1 METILFF
8 ISSTRHTCGNRLEG
22 IYRYARGRDWHVQVV
37 ERAFRR
43 VNVRRHLDFWKP
55 VGVIAE
61 CGSGASELNAEA
73 FDAVPAVYFD
83 ADRAVHGPGCYVALD
98 SAKVGELAAGHLLA
112 LDLPHYA
119 FAAFRLPMFWARER
133 CDAFVTAVQRARGCG
148 VSVFDP
154 GREQAPDV
162 RQQALEEWV
171 RGLPRPCGVFAANDY
186 VGEEVVNICARTGIS
201 VPGDIAVLGVDDDGQ
216 ICENT
221 MPTLSSIAPDFAHG
235 GYLAAEMLGRLID
248 GEKPR
253 NRLLRYEPGAVV
265 VRQSTR
271 RIACDRKRLAEAVEM
286 IRRRACEGISV
297 EDVASYIG
305 IPRRTAEMHFRAAT
319 GRSIHEEIDEVRFA
333 KVLALLRNPRQTLD
347 AIPDLC
353 GFSTGVALRKAFKLR
368 TGLSM
373 REWRARNVPA
383 LSRAGGADGIHGKR

>member
-22 IYRYARGRDWHVQVV
+22 IHRYARGRDWHVQVV
-37 ERAFRR
+37 ERAFHK
-43 VNVRRHLDFWKP
+43 VNVKRQLDFWRP

-73 FDAVPAVYFD
+73 FGAVPTVYFD

-98 SAKVGELAAGHLLA
+98 SAKVGALAAEHLLS

-119 FAAFRLPMFWARER
+119 FAAFRLPLFWARER
-133 CDAFVTAVQRARGCG
+133 CEAFVEAVQRSRRCG

-154 GREQAPDV
+154 GREQVSDV
-162 RQQALEEWV
+162 RQQAMEEWV
-171 RGLPRPCGVFAANDY
+171 RSLPRPCGVFAANDY
-186 VGEEVVNICARTGIS
+186 VGEEIANICARMGIS
-201 VPGDIAVLGVDDDGQ
+201 VPGDIAILGVDDDEQ

-235 GYLAAEMLGRLID
+235 GYLAAEMLGRLVD
-248 GEKPR
+248 GDGPR
-253 NRLLRYEPGAVV
+253 NAFLRYEPGTVV

-271 RIACDRKRLAEAVEM
+271 HIAGSCERIADAVEM
-286 IRRRACEGISV
+286 IRRRACEGISAK
-297 EDVASYIG
+297 DVASYIG
-305 IPRRTAEMHFRAAT
+305 VPRRTAEMQFRAAT
-319 GRSIHEEIDEVRFA
+319 GRSIHQEIDEVRFA
-333 KVLALLRNPRQTLD
+333 KVFALLKNPRQTLD

-353 GFSTGVALRKAFKLR
+353 GFSTCVALRKAFKLR

-383 LSRAGGADGIHGKR
+383 LAQK

>member
-22 IYRYARGRDWHVQVV
+22 IHRYARGRDWHVQVV
-37 ERAFRR
+37 ERAFHK
-43 VNVRRHLDFWKP
+43 VNVRRQLDFWQP

-73 FDAVPAVYFD
+73 FGAVPTVYFD

-98 SAKVGELAAGHLLA
+98 SAKVGALAAEHLLS

-119 FAAFRLPMFWARER
+119 FAAFRMPLFWARER
-133 CDAFVTAVQRARGCG
+133 CEAFVEAVQRSRGCG

-154 GREQAPDV
+154 GREQVSDV

-171 RGLPRPCGVFAANDY
+171 RSLPRPCGVFAANDY
-186 VGEEVVNICARTGIS
+186 VGEEIANICARMGIS
-201 VPGDIAVLGVDDDGQ
+201 VPGDIAILGVDDDEQ

-235 GYLAAEMLGRLID
+235 GYLAAEMLGRLVNGD
-248 GEKPR
+248 GPR
-253 NRLLRYEPGAVV
+253 NAFLRYEPGTVV

-271 RIACDRKRLAEAVEM
+271 HIAGSCERIADAVEM
-286 IRRRACEGISV
+286 IRRRACGGISAK
-297 EDVASYIG
+297 DVASYIG
-305 IPRRTAEMHFRAAT
+305 VPRRTAEMQFRAAT
-319 GRSIHEEIDEVRFA
+319 GRSIHQEIDEVRFA
-333 KVLALLRNPRQTLD
+333 KVFALLKNPRQTLD

-353 GFSTGVALRKAFKLR
+353 GFSTCVALRKAFKLR

-383 LSRAGGADGIHGKR
+383 LAQK

>member
-22 IYRYARGRDWHVQVV
+22 IHRYARGRDWHVQVV
-37 ERAFRR
+37 ERAFHK
-43 VNVRRHLDFWKP
+43 VNVRRQLDFWQP

-73 FDAVPAVYFD
+73 FGAVPTVYFD

-98 SAKVGELAAGHLLA
+98 SAKVGALAAEHLLS

-119 FAAFRLPMFWARER
+119 FAAFRMPLFWARER
-133 CDAFVTAVQRARGCG
+133 CEAFVEAVQRSRRCG

-154 GREQAPDV
+154 GREQVPDV
-162 RQQALEEWV
+162 RQQAMEEWV
-171 RGLPRPCGVFAANDY
+171 RSLPRPCGVFAANDY
-186 VGEEVVNICARTGIS
+186 VGEEIANICARMGIS
-201 VPGDIAVLGVDDDGQ
+201 VPGDIAILGVDDDEQ

-235 GYLAAEMLGRLID
+235 GYLAAEMLGRLVD
-248 GEKPR
+248 GDGPR
-253 NRLLRYEPGAVV
+253 NAFLRYEPGTVV

-271 RIACDRKRLAEAVEM
+271 HIASNCERIADAVEM
-286 IRRRACEGISV
+286 IRRRACEGISAK
-297 EDVASYIG
+297 DVTSYIG
-305 IPRRTAEMHFRAAT
+305 VPRRTAEMQFRAAT
-319 GRSIHEEIDEVRFA
+319 GRSIHQEIDEVRFA
-333 KVLALLRNPRQTLD
+333 KVFALLKNPRQTLD

-353 GFSTGVALRKAFKLR
+353 GFSTCVALRKAFKLR

-383 LSRAGGADGIHGKR
+383 LAQK

>member
-22 IYRYARGRDWHVQVV
+22 IHRYARGRDWHVQVV
-37 ERAFRR
+37 ERAFHK
-43 VNVRRHLDFWKP
+43 VNVKRQLDYWQP

-73 FDAVPAVYFD
+73 FGAVPTVYFD

-98 SAKVGELAAGHLLA
+98 SAKVGALAAEHLLS

-119 FAAFRLPMFWARER
+119 FAAFRMPLFWARER
-133 CDAFVTAVQRARGCG
+133 CEAFVEAVQRSRGCG

-154 GREQAPDV
+154 GREQVSDV
-162 RQQALEEWV
+162 RQHAMEEWV
-171 RGLPRPCGVFAANDY
+171 RSLPRPCGVFAANDY
-186 VGEEVVNICARTGIS
+186 VGEEIANICARMGIS
-201 VPGDIAVLGVDDDGQ
+201 VPGDIAILGVDDDEQ

-235 GYLAAEMLGRLID
+235 GYLAAEMLGRLVD
-248 GEKPR
+248 GDGPR
-253 NRLLRYEPGAVV
+253 KTLLRYEPVSVV

-271 RIACDRKRLAEAVEM
+271 NIASSCERIADAVEM
-286 IRRRACEGISV
+286 IRRRACEGISAK
-297 EDVASYIG
+297 DVTSYIG
-305 IPRRTAEMHFRAAT
+305 VPRRTAEMQFRAAT
-319 GRSIHEEIDEVRFA
+319 GRSIHQEIDEVRFA
-333 KVLALLRNPRQTLD
+333 KVFALLKNPRQTLD

-353 GFSTGVALRKAFKLR
+353 GFSTCVALRKAFKLR

-383 LSRAGGADGIHGKR
+383 LAQK

>member
-8 ISSTRHTCGNRLEG
+8 ISSTRHTCGTRLEG
-22 IYRYARGRDWHVQVV
+22 IYRYARVRDWHVQVV
-37 ERAFRR
+37 ERAFRE
-43 VNVRRHLDFWKP
+43 VNVKRQLDFWQP

-61 CGSGASELNAEA
+61 CGSGASELNAES
-73 FDAVPAVYFD
+73 FGTVPAVYFD
-83 ADRAVHGPGCYVALD
+83 ADRAVHGPGCYVTLD
-98 SAKVGELAAGHLLA
+98 SEKVGALAAEHLLS

-119 FAAFRLPMFWARER
+119 FASFRLPLFW
-133 CDAFVTAVQRARGCG
+133 V
-148 VSVFDP
+148 
-154 GREQAPDV
+154 
-162 RQQALEEWV
+162 
-171 RGLPRPCGVFAANDY
+171 PRPCGIFAANDY
-186 VGEEVVNICARTGIS
+186 VGEEIINICARMGIS
-201 VPGDIAVLGVDDDGQ
+201 VPGDIAVLGVDDDEQ

-248 GEKPR
+248 GERPR
-253 NRLLRYEPGAVV
+253 KTFLRYEPGTVV

-271 RIACDRKRLAEAVEM
+271 HIACNRERLADAVEM

-297 EDVASYIG
+297 KDVASYIG
-305 IPRRTAEMHFRAAT
+305 VPRRTAEVQFRAAT

-333 KVLALLRNPRQTLD
+333 KVLSLLRNPRQTLD

-353 GFSTGVALRKAFKLR
+353 GFSTRVALRKAFKLR

-373 REWRARNVPA
+373 REWRKRNVPMLA
-383 LSRAGGADGIHGKR
+383 QK

>member
-22 IYRYARGRDWHVQVV
+22 IHRYARGRDWHVQVV
-37 ERAFRR
+37 ERAFHK
-43 VNVRRHLDFWKP
+43 VNVRRQLDFWQP

-73 FDAVPAVYFD
+73 FGAVPTVYFD

-98 SAKVGELAAGHLLA
+98 SAKVGALAAEHLLS

-119 FAAFRLPMFWARER
+119 FAAFRLPLFWARER
-133 CDAFVTAVQRARGCG
+133 CEAFVEAVQRSRRCG

-154 GREQAPDV
+154 GREQVPDV
-162 RQQALEEWV
+162 RQQAMEEWV
-171 RGLPRPCGVFAANDY
+171 RSLPRPCGVFAANDY
-186 VGEEVVNICARTGIS
+186 VGEEIANICARMGIS
-201 VPGDIAVLGVDDDGQ
+201 VPGDIAILGVDDDEQ
-216 ICENT
+216 MSENT

-235 GYLAAEMLGRLID
+235 GYLAAEMLGRLVD
-248 GEKPR
+248 GEGPR
-253 NRLLRYEPGAVV
+253 NAFLRYEPGTVV

-271 RIACDRKRLAEAVEM
+271 HIAGSCERIADAVEM
-286 IRRRACEGISV
+286 IRRRACEGISAK
-297 EDVASYIG
+297 DVASYIG
-305 IPRRTAEMHFRAAT
+305 VPRRTAEMQFRAAT
-319 GRSIHEEIDEVRFA
+319 GRSIHQEIDEVRFA
-333 KVLALLRNPRQTLD
+333 KVFALLKNPRQTLD

-353 GFSTGVALRKAFKLR
+353 GFSTCVALRKAFKLR

-383 LSRAGGADGIHGKR
+383 LAQK

>member
-22 IYRYARGRDWHVQVV
+22 IHRYARGRDWHVQVV
-37 ERAFRR
+37 ERAFHK
-43 VNVRRHLDFWKP
+43 VNVKRQLDYWQP

-73 FDAVPAVYFD
+73 FGAVPTVYFD

-98 SAKVGELAAGHLLA
+98 SAKVGALAAEHLLS

-119 FAAFRLPMFWARER
+119 FAAFRLPLFWARER
-133 CDAFVTAVQRARGCG
+133 CEAFVEAVQRSRRCG

-154 GREQAPDV
+154 GREQVSDV
-162 RQQALEEWV
+162 RQQAMEEWV
-171 RGLPRPCGVFAANDY
+171 RSLPRPCGVFAANDY
-186 VGEEVVNICARTGIS
+186 VGEEIANICARMGIS
-201 VPGDIAVLGVDDDGQ
+201 VPGDIAILGVDDDEQ

-235 GYLAAEMLGRLID
+235 GYLAAEMLGRLVD
-248 GEKPR
+248 GDGPR
-253 NRLLRYEPGAVV
+253 NAFLRYEPGTVV

-271 RIACDRKRLAEAVEM
+271 HIAGSCERIADAVEM
-286 IRRRACEGISV
+286 IRRRACEGISAK
-297 EDVASYIG
+297 DVASYIG
-305 IPRRTAEMHFRAAT
+305 VPRRTAEMQFRAAT
-319 GRSIHEEIDEVRFA
+319 GRSIHQEIDEVRFA
-333 KVLALLRNPRQTLD
+333 KVFALLKNPRQTLD

-353 GFSTGVALRKAFKLR
+353 GFSTCVALRKAFKLR

-373 REWRARNVPA
+373 REWRVRNVPA
-383 LSRAGGADGIHGKR
+383 LAQK

>member
-22 IYRYARGRDWHVQVV
+22 IHRYARGRDWHVQVV
-37 ERAFRR
+37 ERAFHK
-43 VNVRRHLDFWKP
+43 VNVKRQLDFWQP
-55 VGVIAE
+55 VGIIAE

-73 FDAVPAVYFD
+73 FGAVPAVYFD

-98 SAKVGELAAGHLLA
+98 SAKVGALAAEHLLS

-119 FAAFRLPMFWARER
+119 FAAFRLPLFWARER
-133 CDAFVTAVQRARGCG
+133 CEAFVEAVQRSRRCG

-154 GREQAPDV
+154 GREQVPDV

-171 RGLPRPCGVFAANDY
+171 RSLPRPCGVFAANDY
-186 VGEEVVNICARTGIS
+186 VGEEIANICARMGIP
-201 VPGDIAVLGVDDDGQ
+201 VPGDIAILGVDDDEQ

-248 GEKPR
+248 GDGPR
-253 NRLLRYEPGAVV
+253 KTLLRYEPGTVV

-271 RIACDRKRLAEAVEM
+271 HIAGSCKRIADAVEM
-286 IRRRACEGISV
+286 IRRRACEGISAK
-297 EDVASYIG
+297 DVASYIG
-305 IPRRTAEMHFRAAT
+305 IPRRTAEMQFRAAT
-319 GRSIHEEIDEVRFA
+319 GRSIHQEIDEVRFA
-333 KVLALLRNPRQTLD
+333 KVFALLKNPRQTLD

-353 GFSTGVALRKAFKLR
+353 GFSTCVALRKAFKLR

-383 LSRAGGADGIHGKR
+383 LAQK

>member
-22 IYRYARGRDWHVQVV
+22 IHRYARGRDWHVQVV
-37 ERAFRR
+37 ERAFHK
-43 VNVRRHLDFWKP
+43 VNVKRQLDYWQP

-73 FDAVPAVYFD
+73 FGAVPTVYFD

-98 SAKVGELAAGHLLA
+98 SAKVGALAAEHLLS

-119 FAAFRLPMFWARER
+119 FAAFRLPLFWARER
-133 CDAFVTAVQRARGCG
+133 CEAFVEAVQRSRGCG

-154 GREQAPDV
+154 GREQVSDV
-162 RQQALEEWV
+162 RQQAMEEWV
-171 RGLPRPCGVFAANDY
+171 RSLPRPCGVFAANDY
-186 VGEEVVNICARTGIS
+186 VGEEIANICARMGIS
-201 VPGDIAVLGVDDDGQ
+201 VPGDIAILGVDDDEQ

-235 GYLAAEMLGRLID
+235 GYLAAEMLGRLVD
-248 GEKPR
+248 GDGPR
-253 NRLLRYEPGAVV
+253 NAFLRYEPGTVV

-271 RIACDRKRLAEAVEM
+271 HIAGSCERIADAVEM
-286 IRRRACEGISV
+286 IRRRACEGISAK
-297 EDVASYIG
+297 DVTSYIG
-305 IPRRTAEMHFRAAT
+305 VPRRTAEMQFRAAT
-319 GRSIHEEIDEVRFA
+319 GRSIHQEIDEVRFA
-333 KVLALLRNPRQTLD
+333 KVFALLKNPRQTLD

-353 GFSTGVALRKAFKLR
+353 GFSTCVALRKAFKLR

-383 LSRAGGADGIHGKR
+383 LAQK

>member
-22 IYRYARGRDWHVQVV
+22 IHRYARGRDWHVQVV
-37 ERAFRR
+37 ERAFHK
-43 VNVRRHLDFWKP
+43 VNVRRQLDFWQP

-73 FDAVPAVYFD
+73 FGAVPTVYFD

-98 SAKVGELAAGHLLA
+98 SAKVGALAAEHLLS

-119 FAAFRLPMFWARER
+119 FAAFRLPLFWARER
-133 CDAFVTAVQRARGCG
+133 CEAFVEAVQRSRRCG

-154 GREQAPDV
+154 GREQVSDV
-162 RQQALEEWV
+162 RQQAMEEWV
-171 RGLPRPCGVFAANDY
+171 RSLPRPCGVFAANDY
-186 VGEEVVNICARTGIS
+186 VGEEIANICARMGIS
-201 VPGDIAVLGVDDDGQ
+201 VPGDIAILGVDDDEQ

-235 GYLAAEMLGRLID
+235 GYLAAEMLGRLVD
-248 GEKPR
+248 GDGPR
-253 NRLLRYEPGAVV
+253 NAFLRYEPGTVV

-271 RIACDRKRLAEAVEM
+271 HIAGSCERIADAVEM
-286 IRRRACEGISV
+286 IRRRACEGISAK
-297 EDVASYIG
+297 DVASYIG
-305 IPRRTAEMHFRAAT
+305 VPRRTAEMQFRAAT
-319 GRSIHEEIDEVRFA
+319 GRSIHQEIDEVRFA
-333 KVLALLRNPRQTLD
+333 KVFALLKNPRHTLD

-353 GFSTGVALRKAFKLR
+353 GFSTCVALRKAFKLR

-383 LSRAGGADGIHGKR
+383 LAQK

>member
-22 IYRYARGRDWHVQVV
+22 IYRYARVRDWHVQVV
-37 ERAFRR
+37 ERAFHK
-43 VNVRRHLDFWKP
+43 VNVRRQLEFWRP

-73 FDAVPAVYFD
+73 FGTVPAVYFD
-83 ADRAVHGPGCYVALD
+83 ADRAVHGPGCYVVLD
-98 SAKVGELAAGHLLA
+98 SVKVGLLAAEHLLA
-112 LDLPHYA
+112 LGLQHYA
-119 FAAFRLPMFWARER
+119 FASFRLPMFWAKER
-133 CDAFVTAVQRARGCG
+133 CEAFVEAVQRSRGCG

-154 GREQAPDV
+154 GREQTQDV
-162 RQQALEEWV
+162 HQRALEEWV
-171 RGLPRPCGVFAANDY
+171 GSLPRPCGIFAANDY
-186 VGEEVVNICARTGIS
+186 VGEEIVNICARMGIS
-201 VPGDIAVLGVDDDGQ
+201 VPGDIAVLGVDDDEQ

-221 MPTLSSIAPDFAHG
+221 MPTLSSISPDFAHG

-248 GEKPR
+248 GDRPR
-253 NRLLRYEPGAVV
+253 KAFLRYEPGSVV

-271 RIACDRKRLAEAVEM
+271 QIACSRERLADAVEM
-286 IRRRACEGISV
+286 IRRRACEGISAK
-297 EDVASYIG
+297 DVASYIG
-305 IPRRTAEMHFRAAT
+305 VPRRTAEMHFRAAT

-333 KVLALLRNPRQTLD
+333 KVLALLKNPRQTLD

-373 REWRARNVPA
+373 RDWRKKNVSA
-383 LSRAGGADGIHGKR
+383 LAQK

>member
-22 IYRYARGRDWHVQVV
+22 IHRYARGRDWHVQVV
-37 ERAFRR
+37 ERAFHK
-43 VNVRRHLDFWKP
+43 VNVRRQLDFWQP

-73 FDAVPAVYFD
+73 FGAVPTVYFD

-98 SAKVGELAAGHLLA
+98 SAKVGALAAEHLLS

-119 FAAFRLPMFWARER
+119 FAAFRLPLFWARER
-133 CDAFVTAVQRARGCG
+133 CEAFVEAVQRSRRCG

-154 GREQAPDV
+154 GREQVPDV
-162 RQQALEEWV
+162 RQQAMEEWV
-171 RGLPRPCGVFAANDY
+171 RSLPRPCGVFAANDY
-186 VGEEVVNICARTGIS
+186 VGEEIANICARMGIS
-201 VPGDIAVLGVDDDGQ
+201 VPGDIAILGVDDDEQ

-221 MPTLSSIAPDFAHG
+221 MPTLSSISPDFAHG

-248 GEKPR
+248 GGR
-253 NRLLRYEPGAVV
+253 QRRAFLRYEPGSVV

-271 RIACDRKRLAEAVEM
+271 HIASSCERIADAVEM
-286 IRRRACEGISV
+286 IRRRACEGISAK
-297 EDVASYIG
+297 DVASYIG
-305 IPRRTAEMHFRAAT
+305 IPRRTAEMQFRAAT
-319 GRSIHEEIDEVRFA
+319 GRSIHQEIDEVRFA
-333 KVLALLRNPRQTLD
+333 KVFALLKNPRQTLD

-353 GFSTGVALRKAFKLR
+353 GFSTCVALRKAFKLR

-383 LSRAGGADGIHGKR
+383 LAQK

>member
-22 IYRYARGRDWHVQVV
+22 IHRYARGRDWHVQVV
-37 ERAFRR
+37 ERAFHK
-43 VNVRRHLDFWKP
+43 VNVKRQLDYWQP

-73 FDAVPAVYFD
+73 FGAVPTVYFD

-98 SAKVGELAAGHLLA
+98 SAKVGALAAEHLLS

-119 FAAFRLPMFWARER
+119 FAAFRMPLFWARER
-133 CDAFVTAVQRARGCG
+133 CEAFVEAVQRSRGCG

-154 GREQAPDV
+154 GREQVSDV
-162 RQQALEEWV
+162 RQQAMEEWV
-171 RGLPRPCGVFAANDY
+171 RSLPRPCGVFAANDY
-186 VGEEVVNICARTGIS
+186 VGEEIANICARMGIS
-201 VPGDIAVLGVDDDGQ
+201 VPGDIAILGVDDDEQ

-235 GYLAAEMLGRLID
+235 GYLAAEMLGRLVD
-248 GEKPR
+248 GDGPR
-253 NRLLRYEPGAVV
+253 NAFLRYEPGTVV

-271 RIACDRKRLAEAVEM
+271 HIAGSCERIADAVEM
-286 IRRRACEGISV
+286 IRRRACEGISAK
-297 EDVASYIG
+297 DVASYIG
-305 IPRRTAEMHFRAAT
+305 VPRRTAEMQFRAAT
-319 GRSIHEEIDEVRFA
+319 GRSIHQEIDEVRFA
-333 KVLALLRNPRQTLD
+333 KVFALLKNPRQTLD

-353 GFSTGVALRKAFKLR
+353 GFSTCVALRKAFKLR

-383 LSRAGGADGIHGKR
+383 LAQK

>member
-22 IYRYARGRDWHVQVV
+22 IHRYARGRDWHVQVV
-37 ERAFRR
+37 ERAFHK
-43 VNVRRHLDFWKP
+43 VNVRRQLDFWQP

-73 FDAVPAVYFD
+73 FGAVPTVYFD

-98 SAKVGELAAGHLLA
+98 SAKVGALAAEHLLS

-119 FAAFRLPMFWARER
+119 FAAFRMPLFWARER
-133 CDAFVTAVQRARGCG
+133 CEAFVEAVQRSRGCG

-154 GREQAPDV
+154 GREQVSDV
-162 RQQALEEWV
+162 RQQAMEEWV
-171 RGLPRPCGVFAANDY
+171 RSLPRPCGVFAANDY
-186 VGEEVVNICARTGIS
+186 VGEEIANICARMGIS
-201 VPGDIAVLGVDDDGQ
+201 VPGDIAILGVDDDEQ

-235 GYLAAEMLGRLID
+235 GYLAAEMLGRLVD
-248 GEKPR
+248 GDGPR
-253 NRLLRYEPGAVV
+253 NAFLRYEPGTVV

-271 RIACDRKRLAEAVEM
+271 HIAGSCERIADAVEM
-286 IRRRACEGISV
+286 IRRRACEGISAK
-297 EDVASYIG
+297 DVASYIG
-305 IPRRTAEMHFRAAT
+305 VPRRTAEMQFRAAT
-319 GRSIHEEIDEVRFA
+319 GRSIHQEIDEVRFA
-333 KVLALLRNPRQTLD
+333 KVFALLKNPRQTLD

-353 GFSTGVALRKAFKLR
+353 GFSTCVALRKAFKLR

-383 LSRAGGADGIHGKR
+383 LAQK

>member
-22 IYRYARGRDWHVQVV
+22 IHRYARGRDWHVQVV
-37 ERAFRR
+37 ERAFHK
-43 VNVRRHLDFWKP
+43 VNVRRQLDFWQP

-73 FDAVPAVYFD
+73 FGAVPTVYFD

-98 SAKVGELAAGHLLA
+98 SAKVGALAAEHLLS

-119 FAAFRLPMFWARER
+119 FAAFRLPLFWARER
-133 CDAFVTAVQRARGCG
+133 CEAFIEAVQRSRGCG

-154 GREQAPDV
+154 GREQVSDV
-162 RQQALEEWV
+162 RQQAMEEWV
-171 RGLPRPCGVFAANDY
+171 RSLPRPCGVFAANDY
-186 VGEEVVNICARTGIS
+186 VGEEIANICARMGIS
-201 VPGDIAVLGVDDDGQ
+201 VPGDIAILGVDDDEQ

-235 GYLAAEMLGRLID
+235 GYLAAEMLGRLVD
-248 GEKPR
+248 GDGPR
-253 NRLLRYEPGAVV
+253 NAFLRYEPGTVV

-271 RIACDRKRLAEAVEM
+271 HIAGSCERIADAVEM
-286 IRRRACEGISV
+286 IRRRACEGISAK
-297 EDVASYIG
+297 DVASYIG
-305 IPRRTAEMHFRAAT
+305 IPRRTAEMQFRAAT
-319 GRSIHEEIDEVRFA
+319 GRSIHQEIDEVRFA
-333 KVLALLRNPRQTLD
+333 KVFALLKNPRQTLD
-347 AIPDLC
+347 AIPDIC
-353 GFSTGVALRKAFKLR
+353 GFSTCVALRKAFKLR

-383 LSRAGGADGIHGKR
+383 LAQK

>member
-1 METILFF
+1 MDTILFF

-22 IYRYARGRDWHVQVV
+22 IYRYARERDWHVQVV
-37 ERAFRR
+37 ERAFHK
-43 VNVRRHLDFWKP
+43 VNVSRQLDFWKP

-61 CGSGASELNAEA
+61 CGSGASELNAKA
-73 FDAVPAVYFD
+73 FGGIPTVYFD
-83 ADRAVHGPGCYVALD
+83 ADRAIHGAGCYVVLD
-98 SAKVGELAAGHLLA
+98 SAKVGEIAAGHLLA

-133 CDAFVTAVQRARGCG
+133 CEAFVKAVQRSRRCG

-154 GREQAPDV
+154 GCEQTSDV
-162 RQQALEEWV
+162 RQNALEEWV
-171 RGLPRPCGVFAANDY
+171 RSLPRPCGVFAANDY
-186 VGEEVVNICARTGIS
+186 VGEEIVNICARTGIS
-201 VPGDIAVLGVDDDGQ
+201 VPGDIAVLGVDDDEQ

-221 MPTLSSIAPDFAHG
+221 MPTLSSISPDFAHG

-248 GEKPR
+248 GDGPR
-253 NRLLRYEPGAVV
+253 RAFLRYEPGTIV

-271 RIACDRKRLAEAVEM
+271 RFAFSRERIAEAVEM
-286 IRRRACEGISV
+286 IRRRACEGISAK
-297 EDVASYIG
+297 DVASYIG
-305 IPRRTAEMHFRAAT
+305 VPRRTAEMHFRAAT
-319 GRSIHEEIDEVRFA
+319 GRSIHEEIDEVRFT
-333 KVLALLRNPRQTLD
+333 KVLALLKNPRQTLD

-383 LSRAGGADGIHGKR
+383 FAQK

>member
-22 IYRYARGRDWHVQVV
+22 IHRYARGRDWHVQVV
-37 ERAFRR
+37 ERAFHK
-43 VNVRRHLDFWKP
+43 VNVRRQLDFWQP

-73 FDAVPAVYFD
+73 FGAVPTVYFD

-98 SAKVGELAAGHLLA
+98 SAKVGALAAEHLLS

-119 FAAFRLPMFWARER
+119 FAAFRLPLFWARER
-133 CDAFVTAVQRARGCG
+133 CEAFVEAVQRSRRCG

-154 GREQAPDV
+154 GREQVSDV
-162 RQQALEEWV
+162 RQHAMEEWV
-171 RGLPRPCGVFAANDY
+171 RSLPRPCGVFAANDY
-186 VGEEVVNICARTGIS
+186 VGEEIANICARMGIS
-201 VPGDIAVLGVDDDGQ
+201 VPGDIAILGVDDDEQ

-235 GYLAAEMLGRLID
+235 GYLAAEMLGRLVD
-248 GEKPR
+248 GDGPR
-253 NRLLRYEPGAVV
+253 KTLLRYEPVSVV

-271 RIACDRKRLAEAVEM
+271 NIASSCERIADAVEM
-286 IRRRACEGISV
+286 IRRRACEGISAK
-297 EDVASYIG
+297 DVTSYIG
-305 IPRRTAEMHFRAAT
+305 VPRRTAEMQFRAAT
-319 GRSIHEEIDEVRFA
+319 GRSIHQEIDEVRFA
-333 KVLALLRNPRQTLD
+333 KVFALLKNPRQTLD

-353 GFSTGVALRKAFKLR
+353 GFSTCVALRKAFKLR

-383 LSRAGGADGIHGKR
+383 LAQK

>member
-22 IYRYARGRDWHVQVV
+22 IHRYARGRDWHVQVV
-37 ERAFRR
+37 ERAFHK
-43 VNVRRHLDFWKP
+43 VNVKRQLDFWQP

-73 FDAVPAVYFD
+73 FGAVPTVYFD

-98 SAKVGELAAGHLLA
+98 SAKVGALAAEHLLS

-119 FAAFRLPMFWARER
+119 FAAFRMPLFWARER
-133 CDAFVTAVQRARGCG
+133 CEAFVEAVQRSRGCG

-154 GREQAPDV
+154 GREQVPDV

-171 RGLPRPCGVFAANDY
+171 RSLPRPCGVFAANDY
-186 VGEEVVNICARTGIS
+186 VGEEIANICARMGIS
-201 VPGDIAVLGVDDDGQ
+201 VPGDIAILGVDDDEQ

-248 GEKPR
+248 GDGPR
-253 NRLLRYEPGAVV
+253 KTLLRYEPVSVV

-271 RIACDRKRLAEAVEM
+271 HVASSCERIADAVEM
-286 IRRRACEGISV
+286 IRRRACEGISAK
-297 EDVASYIG
+297 DVASYIG
-305 IPRRTAEMHFRAAT
+305 IPRRTAEMQFRAAT
-319 GRSIHEEIDEVRFA
+319 GRSIHQEIDEVRFA
-333 KVLALLRNPRQTLD
+333 KVFALLKNPRQTLD

-353 GFSTGVALRKAFKLR
+353 GFSTCVALRKAFKLR

-383 LSRAGGADGIHGKR
+383 LAQK

>member
-22 IYRYARGRDWHVQVV
+22 IHRYARGRDWHVQVV
-37 ERAFRR
+37 ERAFHK
-43 VNVRRHLDFWKP
+43 VNVKRQLDFWQP

-73 FDAVPAVYFD
+73 FGAVPTVYFD

-98 SAKVGELAAGHLLA
+98 SAKVGALAAEHLLS

-119 FAAFRLPMFWARER
+119 FAAFRMPLFWARER
-133 CDAFVTAVQRARGCG
+133 CEAFVEAVQRSRGCG

-154 GREQAPDV
+154 GREQVSDV
-162 RQQALEEWV
+162 RQQAMEEWV
-171 RGLPRPCGVFAANDY
+171 RSLPRPCGVFAANDY
-186 VGEEVVNICARTGIS
+186 VGEEIANICARMGIS
-201 VPGDIAVLGVDDDGQ
+201 VPGDIAILGVDDDEQ

-235 GYLAAEMLGRLID
+235 GYLAAEMLGRLVD
-248 GEKPR
+248 GDGPR
-253 NRLLRYEPGAVV
+253 NAFLRYEPGTVV

-271 RIACDRKRLAEAVEM
+271 HIAGSCERIADAVEM
-286 IRRRACEGISV
+286 IRRRACEGISAK
-297 EDVASYIG
+297 DVASYIG
-305 IPRRTAEMHFRAAT
+305 IPRRTAEMQFRAAT
-319 GRSIHEEIDEVRFA
+319 GRSIHQEIDEVRFA
-333 KVLALLRNPRQTLD
+333 KVFALLKNPRQTLD

-353 GFSTGVALRKAFKLR
+353 GFSTCVALRKAFKLR

-383 LSRAGGADGIHGKR
+383 LAQK

>member
-37 ERAFRR
+37 ERAFHK
-43 VNVRRHLDFWKP
+43 VNVKRQLDFWRP

-73 FDAVPAVYFD
+73 FGGVPAVYLD
-83 ADRAVHGPGCYVALD
+83 ADRAVHGPGCYVVLD
-98 SAKVGELAAGHLLA
+98 SVKVGLLAAEHLLA
-112 LDLPHYA
+112 LGLQHYA
-119 FAAFRLPMFWARER
+119 FAAFRLPMFWSRER
-133 CDAFVTAVQRARGCG
+133 CEAFVESVQHSRGCG

-154 GREQAPDV
+154 GRELTQDV
-162 RQQALEEWV
+162 HQQALEEWV
-171 RGLPRPCGVFAANDY
+171 RSLPRPCGIFAANDY
-186 VGEEVVNICARTGIS
+186 VGEEIVNICARMGIS
-201 VPGDIAVLGVDDDGQ
+201 VPDDIAVLGVDDDEQ

-221 MPTLSSIAPDFAHG
+221 MPTLSSISPDFAHG
-235 GYLAAEMLGRLID
+235 GYFAAEMLGRLID
-248 GEKPR
+248 GGR
-253 NRLLRYEPGAVV
+253 QRRAFLRYEPGSVV

-271 RIACDRKRLAEAVEM
+271 QIACSRERLADAVEM
-286 IRRRACEGISV
+286 IRRRACEGISAK
-297 EDVASYIG
+297 DVASFIG
-305 IPRRTAEMHFRAAT
+305 VPRRTAEMHFRAAT

-333 KVLALLRNPRQTLD
+333 KVLALLKNPRQTLD

-353 GFSTGVALRKAFKLR
+353 GFSTNVALRKAFKLR

-373 REWRARNVPA
+373 REWRKRNVSELA
-383 LSRAGGADGIHGKR
+383 QK

>member
-22 IYRYARGRDWHVQVV
+22 IHRYARGRDWHVQVV
-37 ERAFRR
+37 ERAFHK
-43 VNVRRHLDFWKP
+43 VNVRRQLDFWQP

-73 FDAVPAVYFD
+73 FGAVPTVYFD

-98 SAKVGELAAGHLLA
+98 SAKVGALAAEHLLS

-119 FAAFRLPMFWARER
+119 FAAFRLPLFWARER
-133 CDAFVTAVQRARGCG
+133 CEAFVEAVQRSRGCG

-154 GREQAPDV
+154 GREQVSDV
-162 RQQALEEWV
+162 RQQAMEEWV
-171 RGLPRPCGVFAANDY
+171 RSLPRPCGVFAANDY
-186 VGEEVVNICARTGIS
+186 VGEEIANICARMGIS
-201 VPGDIAVLGVDDDGQ
+201 VPGDIAILGVDDDEQ

-235 GYLAAEMLGRLID
+235 GYLAAEMLGRLVD
-248 GEKPR
+248 GDGPR
-253 NRLLRYEPGAVV
+253 NAFLRYEPGTVV

-271 RIACDRKRLAEAVEM
+271 HIAGSCERIADAVEM
-286 IRRRACEGISV
+286 IRRRACEGISAK
-297 EDVASYIG
+297 DVASYIG
-305 IPRRTAEMHFRAAT
+305 IPRRTAEMQFRAAT
-319 GRSIHEEIDEVRFA
+319 GRSIHQEIDEVRFA
-333 KVLALLRNPRQTLD
+333 KVFALLKNPRQTLD

-353 GFSTGVALRKAFKLR
+353 GFSTCVALRKAFKLR

-383 LSRAGGADGIHGKR
+383 LAQK

>member
-1 METILFF
+1 MGTMDTILFF

-22 IYRYARGRDWHVQVV
+22 IYRHARERDWHVQVV
-37 ERAFRR
+37 ERAFHR
-43 VNVRRHLDFWKP
+43 VNVRHQLEFWKP

-61 CGSGASELNAEA
+61 CGSGASELNAAA
-73 FDAVPAVYFD
+73 FGAIPVVYFD
-83 ADRAVHGPGCYVALD
+83 ADRVVHGPGCYVALD
-98 SAKVGELAAGHLLA
+98 SAKVGEVAAAHLLA

-133 CDAFVTAVQRARGCG
+133 CKAFVDAVQRSRGCG

-154 GREQAPDV
+154 GCEQAPDV
-162 RQQALEEWV
+162 RQKALEEWV
-171 RGLPRPCGVFAANDY
+171 IGLPRPCGIFAANDY
-186 VGEEVVNICARTGIS
+186 VGEEIVNICARMEIS
-201 VPGDIAVLGVDDDGQ
+201 VPGDIAVLGVDDDEQ
-216 ICENT
+216 ICENA
-221 MPTLSSIAPDFAHG
+221 MPTLSSIAPDFAYG

-248 GEKPR
+248 GEEPR
-253 NRLLRYEPGAVV
+253 NRLLRYEPATVV

-271 RIACDRKRLAEAVEM
+271 RIACNRERLAEAVEM

-297 EDVASYIG
+297 KDVAEYIG
-305 IPRRTAEMHFRAAT
+305 SPRRTAEMHFRAAT

-333 KVLALLRNPRQTLD
+333 KVFALLKNPRQTLD

-373 REWRARNVPA
+373 REWRARNVPLFA
-383 LSRAGGADGIHGKR
+383 QK

>member
-22 IYRYARGRDWHVQVV
+22 IHHYARGRDWHVQVV
-37 ERAFRR
+37 ERAFHK
-43 VNVRRHLDFWKP
+43 VNVKRQLDFWQP

-73 FDAVPAVYFD
+73 FGAVPTVYFD

-98 SAKVGELAAGHLLA
+98 SAKVGALAAEHLLS

-119 FAAFRLPMFWARER
+119 FAAFRLPLFWARER
-133 CDAFVTAVQRARGCG
+133 CAGFVEAVQRSRGCG

-162 RQQALEEWV
+162 RQRALEDWV
-171 RGLPRPCGVFAANDY
+171 RSLPRPCGVFAANDY
-186 VGEEVVNICARTGIS
+186 VGEEIANICARMGIS
-201 VPGDIAVLGVDDDGQ
+201 VPGDIAILGVDDDEQ

-235 GYLAAEMLGRLID
+235 GYLAAEMLGRLVD
-248 GEKPR
+248 GDGPR
-253 NRLLRYEPGAVV
+253 NAFLRYEPGTVV
-265 VRQSTR
+265 VRQSTHHIAGSCE
-271 RIACDRKRLAEAVEM
+271 RIADAVEM
-286 IRRRACEGISV
+286 IRRRACEGISAK
-297 EDVASYIG
+297 DVASYIG
-305 IPRRTAEMHFRAAT
+305 VPRRTAEMQFRAAT
-319 GRSIHEEIDEVRFA
+319 GRSIHQEIDEVRFA
-333 KVLALLRNPRQTLD
+333 KVFALLKNPRQTLD
-347 AIPDLC
+347 AIPDLS
-353 GFSTGVALRKAFKLR
+353 GFSTCVALRKAFKLR

-383 LSRAGGADGIHGKR
+383 LAQK